1 MTMESQIA
9 ETLLASPGD
18 MARLHRRVVRVGAA
32 AGWFC
37 AVLFILVG
45 LFTGDTSYFLEAVGP
60 ILAALLMT
68 SQVLIHRE
76 NAGVAL
82 LGAATIVVV
91 TFLLIGDET
100 TLLAASLAVVIIASI
115 GMLFIQSRHL
125 LLTLGFSL
133 VMFAVPLLW
142 GVPATQAISLGS
154 IMAVSFGLTSAIFYA
169 VRNAATTLNRRFQV
183 LFEHSPTAV
192 LELDWTDSLN
202 YTRSEFSGRP
212 ERIRGFLGA
221 YPDVVRKAASLVRV
235 VRANQAALDL
245 LQAKDAALV
254 LGAMDGDMIPQ
265 EWVDGYTEVL
275 ISLFRGERFL
285 DFEFRAITF
294 DGGSK
299 WLNARCVNVA
309 SAGEADGV
317 LVALADTTHL
327 KAKEDAMHELIRS
340 KDEFVASISHEL
352 RTPLTAVVGLTS
364 EMIDGD
370 LGGAEREELIELVA
384 SQAQEMSYIIDDLL
398 VAARAEMGTVAVA
411 LGEVDL
417 GKELAAAVGGVG
429 IQLDPL
435 PNDLPIAIGDGPR
448 IRQILRNLLTNLERY
463 GGSNRRVVGGTG
475 RGRVWLE
482 IRDDGSGVPDEDASR
497 IFEPYASA
505 HTGVSTSVGLG
516 LSVARRL
523 AELMGGSLSYSRDGE
538 ESVFRLELGSAE
550 ESLFV

>member
-1 MTMESQIA
+1 
-9 ETLLASPGD
+9 
-18 MARLHRRVVRVGAA
+18 MARLHKRVVRVGAA

-37 AVLFILVG
+37 AILFILVG
-45 LFTGDTSYFLEAVGP
+45 LISGDSSYYLDAVGP
-60 ILAALLMT
+60 ILAGTLM
-68 SQVLIHRE
+68 SVQVLLHRE

-82 LGAATIVVV
+82 LGAAVIV
-91 TFLLIGDET
+91 TLSFLLIGDET
-100 TLLAASLAVVIIASI
+100 TLLAASLGVVIIASI

-125 LLTLGFSL
+125 MLTVGLSA
-133 VMFAVPLLW
+133 VMFVIPLFW
-142 GVPATQAISLGS
+142 GVPVSEAIPLGS
-154 IMAVSFGLTSAIFYA
+154 VMAVSFGLTSAIFFA

-221 YPDVVRKAASLVRV
+221 YPDIVRKAASLVKV
-235 VRANQAALDL
+235 VRANQAAVDL
-245 LQAKDAALV
+245 LNASDPEMV
-254 LGAMDGDMIPQ
+254 LGSVDEDTIPQ

-275 ISLFRGERFL
+275 INLFQGERFL
-285 DFEFRAITF
+285 DFEFRAVTF
-294 DGGSK
+294 NGGTK

-309 SAGEADGV
+309 TAGEADGV

-327 KAKEDAMHELIRS
+327 KAKEDAMNELIRS

-364 EMIDGD
+364 EMISGG
-370 LGGAEREELIELVA
+370 LGGAERDELIELVA
-384 SQAQEMSYIIDDLL
+384 SQAQEMSHIIDDLL
-398 VAARAEMGTVAVA
+398 VAARSEMGTVAVA
-411 LGEVDL
+411 LNEVDL
-417 GKELAAAVGGVG
+417 GAELQAAIEGVG
-429 IQLDPL
+429 IYLEEIPTGL
-435 PNDLPIAIGDGPR
+435 PTAIGDGPR

-463 GGSNRRVVGGTG
+463 GGAHRRVIGGAN

-482 IRDDGSGVPDEDASR
+482 IRDDGSGVSDDDAAR

-505 HTGVSTSVGLG
+505 HIGVSSSVGLG

-523 AELMGGSLSYSRDGE
+523 AELMGGSLTYSRDDG
-538 ESVFRLELGSAE
+538 ESVFRLELASAE

>member
-1 MTMESQIA
+1 MEPQIA
-9 ETLLASPGD
+9 ETLLGSPSD

-37 AVLFILVG
+37 AILFILIG
-45 LFTGDTSYFLEAVGP
+45 LVSGDSSYYLEAIGP
-60 ILAALLMT
+60 ILAGTLM
-68 SQVLIHRE
+68 SVQVLTHRE

-82 LGAATIVVV
+82 LGSAVIVILAFQLV
-91 TFLLIGDET
+91 GDET

-115 GMLFIQSRHL
+115 GMLFIQTRHL
-125 LLTLGFSL
+125 VLTIALAAL
-133 VMFAVPLLW
+133 MFLVPLLW
-142 GVPATQAISLGS
+142 GVPFADAISLGS
-154 IMAVSFGLTSAIFYA
+154 IMAVGFGLTSAIFYA

-192 LELDWTDSLN
+192 FELDWTDSLN
-202 YTRSEFSGRP
+202 YTKSEFSGRP

-221 YPDVVRKAASLVRV
+221 YPDIVRKAASLVKV

-245 LQAKDAALV
+245 LKAKDAEMV
-254 LGAMDGDMIPQ
+254 LGSMDENPLPQ

-275 ISLFRGERFL
+275 INLFQGERYL
-285 DFEFRAITF
+285 DFEFRAMTF
-294 DGGSK
+294 DGDAK
-299 WLNARCVNVA
+299 WLHARCVNVA
-309 SAGEADGV
+309 TAGEADGV

-364 EMIDGD
+364 EMIG
-370 LGGAEREELIELVA
+370 GGVSGAERDELIELVA

-411 LGEVDL
+411 LAEVDL
-417 GKELAAAVGGVG
+417 SVELGAAVAGVG
-429 IQLDPL
+429 IYLDEIPVGL
-435 PNDLPIAIGDGPR
+435 PTAIGDGPR

-463 GGSNRRVVGGTG
+463 GGANRRVVGGAS

-482 IRDDGSGVPDEDASR
+482 IRDDGSGVSEDDAAR

-505 HTGVSTSVGLG
+505 HTGVSSSVGLG

-523 AELMGGSLSYSRDGE
+523 AELMGGSLTYSRDKG
-538 ESVFRLELGSAE
+538 ESVFRLELASAE